1 MKEPAPSF
9 RGTILACYAGY
20 ITQAV
25 VNNFLPLLFVT
36 LQTAFSLSLT
46 QITLLVTVN
55 FITQLFTDLLSA
67 KHVDRMGYRV
77 SVVAAHV
84 LCCVGLVGV
93 GLLPRLLPS
102 AYLGLL
108 LSVVIYAVGGGLIEV
123 LISPIVEACPTEN
136 KSAAM
141 SLLHSFYCWGC
152 VAVILLTTAAFTLFG
167 RDCWPYVACCWALLP
182 AVNAVAFTRVPIR
195 RTVER
200 EEQLPLGSLLKNG
213 LFWFLALLMACAG
226 ASELAMSQW
235 ASAFAEKALHMSK
248 TVGDLAGPCFFAVLM
263 GMARVIHA
271 KLTGRVQLERYMAL
285 CALLCIASYL
295 MAALLPHPVWNLLGC
310 GLTGF
315 AVGVMWPGTFS
326 IAAARLPKGGTALFA
341 LLALF
346 GDLGCSAGPTV
357 VGLISGAAGDNLK
370 AGLLVAAAFP
380 MVILLGVT
388 GLRHG
393 ARRNLSSC

>member
-36 LQTAFSLSLT
+36 LQTAFSLSLA

-123 LISPIVEACPTEN
+123 LISPIVEGCPSEN

-200 EEQLPLGSLLKNG
+200 EEQLPLGALLKSG
-213 LFWFLALLMACAG
+213 LFW
-226 ASELAMSQW
+226 
-235 ASAFAEKALHMSK
+235 
-248 TVGDLAGPCFFAVLM
+248 
-263 GMARVIHA
+263 
-271 KLTGRVQLERYMAL
+271 
-285 CALLCIASYL
+285 
-295 MAALLPHPVWNLLGC
+295 
-310 GLTGF
+310 
-315 AVGVMWPGTFS
+315 
-326 IAAARLPKGGTALFA
+326 

-357 VGLISGAAGDNLK
+357 VGFVSGAAGDNLK

-380 MVILLGVT
+380 LVILLGVT

>member
-1 MKEPAPSF
+1 MKQPAPSF

-36 LQTAFSLSLT
+36 LQAAFSLSLA

-67 KHVDRMGYRV
+67 KHVDRMGYRF

-108 LSVVIYAVGGGLIEV
+108 LSVVVYAVGGGLIEV

-182 AVNAVAFTRVPIR
+182 
-195 RTVER
+195 
-200 EEQLPLGSLLKNG
+200 
-213 LFWFLALLMACAG
+213 
-226 ASELAMSQW
+226 
-235 ASAFAEKALHMSK
+235 
-248 TVGDLAGPCFFAVLM
+248 
-263 GMARVIHA
+263 
-271 KLTGRVQLERYMAL
+271 
-285 CALLCIASYL
+285 
-295 MAALLPHPVWNLLGC
+295 HPVW
-310 GLTGF
+310 
-315 AVGVMWPGTFS
+315 M
-326 IAAARLPKGGTALFA
+326 
-341 LLALF
+341 F
-346 GDLGCSAGPTV
+346 GDLGCSADPTV
-357 VGLISGAAGDNLK
+357 VGFVSGAAGDNLK
-370 AGLLVAAAFP
+370 AGLLVATVFP
-380 MVILLGVT
+380 LVILLGVT

>member
-1 MKEPAPSF
+1 MKESAPSF

-93 GLLPRLLPS
+93 GLLPRLLSS

-108 LSVVIYAVGGGLIEV
+108 LSVVVYAVGGGLIEV
-123 LISPIVEACPTEN
+123 LISPIVEGCPSEN

-167 RDCWPYVACCWALLP
+167 RDCWPYVACCWALLSMPWPSP
-182 AVNAVAFTRVPIR
+182 ACR

-200 EEQLPLGSLLKNG
+200 SCPGIASKERP
-213 LFWFLALLMACAG
+213 FLVSALLMACAG

-263 GMARVIHA
+263 GMARGAI
-271 KLTGRVQLERYMAL
+271 
-285 CALLCIASYL
+285 SP
-295 MAALLPHPVWNLLGC
+295 AAEENMRTNSTIFTKNSKSVDRSHN
-310 GLTGF
+310 
-315 AVGVMWPGTFS
+315 
-326 IAAARLPKGGTALFA
+326 R
-341 LLALF
+341 
-346 GDLGCSAGPTV
+346 
-357 VGLISGAAGDNLK
+357 
-370 AGLLVAAAFP
+370 
-380 MVILLGVT
+380 
-388 GLRHG
+388 
-393 ARRNLSSC
+393 